1 MIVVKEEPTLMATLV
16 VLFTSDVIQP
26 VSDKGTNVTRST
38 VECNSVL
45 APCRSPLP
53 SYVRELHKKWSQV
66 FYKVWPKDL
75 ISCLCS
81 NATWIRVGKFKKE
94 KKSSFHPG
102 WFTFIFK
109 GSSQFLLMYKWMM
122 YKLRTFVSLHVKSD
136 GHPRCQE
143 MGQLEPEEQF
153 VEQYGTILWTFAP
166 KVNWIETP
174 RCYLQQQTWLQR
186 ATRATGPLPDLP
198 TQSNLQPTKWNK

>member
-1 MIVVKEEPTLMATLV
+1 MIVVKEEPTLMETLV

-26 VSDKGTNVTRST
+26 MSDKGTNVTRSK
-38 VECNSVL
+38 VECNSVF
-45 APCRSPLP
+45 APCWSPLP
-53 SYVRELHKKWSQV
+53 SHVWELHRNDGRYDQKTWFYVSAVTLRVLESKNLKK
-66 FYKVWPKDL
+66 K
-75 ISCLCS
+75 
-81 NATWIRVGKFKKE
+81 

-109 GSSQFLLMYKWMM
+109 GTSQFLLMYKWMM
-122 YKLRTFVSLHVKSD
+122 HKLRTFVSLRVKSD

-153 VEQYGTILWTFAP
+153 VEQYSTILWTFAP

-186 ATRATGPLPDLP
+186 PTRPTAPLPDLP
-198 TQSNLQPTKWNK
+198 TQSNPQPAKWNK